1 MSHLHSLIAL
11 QADAWKN
18 AGYPCDE
25 FPVISEILDYQTIE
39 PEAGSPVQSRYLRSA
54 QIEALTTYWYLRLVK
69 QTPMVLDLYKSEH
82 PKTSELRKALG
93 LASDAIRDIIDDI
106 GLDGLLDRIR
116 TDDDF
121 VANHKLESLRE
132 TVALDYPSYI
142 LALTMGAG
150 KTALIGSI
158 IATEFAM
165 ALEYPDGPF
174 VQNALVFAPGL
185 TIMRSLRQVAAMPFD
200 RILPP
205 RHFKTFAATVK
216 LIFTRDG
223 DPDIPVIRGD
233 SFNIIVTNTEKI
245 RITKES
251 VRKGDLKGLFSEA
264 KADEARSDL
273 ANRRLQAIASLPHL
287 AVFSDEA
294 HHTYGAGMEKSLKR
308 VRETINYL
316 HRQTNLIAVVNT
328 TGTPYL
334 KRQPLLDVVFW
345 YGLSAGIKDGILKS
359 VAGNIHAYTFDSQS
373 LDDFLAAVLDDF
385 IGKYGGVTLPAGHP
399 AKLALYFPQV
409 ADLKEARPLIEARL
423 MALGYAADCVLAMTN
438 ESSAAE
444 KAAFERLNDP
454 DSRHRI
460 ILLVNIG
467 TEGWDCPSLF
477 ATALARQLRTSNNFV
492 LQAACRCLRQVPGNP
507 HSASI
512 YLTEDNRK
520 TLDKELQETY
530 NESLN
535 DLNIAGSN
543 SRSTTIRLRKVNIP
557 PLLVKQTIRR
567 VERSANPAAPLA
579 LSVPD
584 ITGDGSLIRQ
594 SFDLSPTTARGGV
607 LAASSPTEEIITDAE
622 TIDPYTAA
630 TKLAAVYRA
639 DFWAIKSQLSTIYP
653 DGEIPE
659 NHLPS
664 LASQVEAATSAYD
677 IVEEEIEV
685 ALALV
690 KPDGFTR
697 EIAEDGS
704 ETYTAE
710 ITYPVTKEHLLLSWE
725 AFQQTNSHDLGFH
738 YTPYN
743 FDSNPEAE
751 FFTTLL
757 HQLNVKPEEVEDLY
771 FTGALTS
778 SAKTDF
784 AIEYKD
790 SDGKWRSY
798 TPDFILRRKDGRCL
812 IIEIKSE
819 QHEAGILEDLKRDDA
834 NQKPIT
840 HEGTKAVALKRW
852 SGLNPDRLK
861 YELVFAGTN
870 LRPGATN
877 EAQSF
882 IS

>member
-1 MSHLHSLIAL
+1 VPHLHALIVECVAT
-11 QADAWKN
+11 WKK
-18 AGYPCDE
+18 GGFPCED
-25 FPVISEILDYQTIE
+25 FPAISEILEFQTSQPEPGGQIE
-39 PEAGSPVQSRYLRSA
+39 SRYLRSA
-54 QIEALTTYWYLRLVK
+54 QIEALTTYWYLRLVAG
-69 QTPMVLDLYKSEH
+69 TPSILDLYQSVHQSK
-82 PKTSELRKALG
+82 SELRKALG
-93 LASDAIRDIIDDI
+93 LNSDAIRDIIDDI
-106 GLDGLLDRIR
+106 GLEGLLEKVR

-121 VANHKLESLRE
+121 VAAHKLESLRE

-185 TIMRSLRQVAAMPFD
+185 TIMRSLRQIAAMPFD

-373 LDDFLAAVLDDF
+373 LDDFLAAVMDDF
-385 IGKYGGVTLPAGHP
+385 IGKYGSVTLPAGHP

-409 ADLKEARPLIEARL
+409 ADLKEARPLIEAKL
-423 MALGYAADCVLAMTN
+423 MALGYPADCVLAMTN

-492 LQAACRCLRQVPGNP
+492 LQAACRCLRQIPGNP

-567 VERSANPAAPLA
+567 VERSANPPAPLA
-579 LSVPD
+579 LSVPA

-594 SFDLSPTTARGGV
+594 SFDLSPTAARGGV

-630 TKLAAVYRA
+630 TKLAAVYRT
-639 DFWAIKSQLSTIYP
+639 DFWAIKSQLSALYP

-659 NHLPS
+659 NHMPS

-697 EIAEDGS
+697 EIAEDGT

-725 AFQQTNSHDLGFH
+725 AFQQTNSHNLGFH
-738 YTPYN
+738 YSPYN

-861 YELVFAGTN
+861 YELVFAGTS

>member
-1 MSHLHSLIAL
+1 MPHLHALIAD
-11 QADAWKN
+11 QVAAWKK
-18 AGYPCDE
+18 AEYPCEE
-25 FPVISEILDYQTIE
+25 FPVISEILAYQTIQS
-39 PEAGSPVQSRYLRSA
+39 EADAPVESRYLRSA

-69 QTPMVLDLYKSEH
+69 ETPTMLDLYKSAY
-82 PKTSELRKALG
+82 PAKSDLRKALG
-93 LASDAIRDIIDDI
+93 LNSDAIRDLIEDI
-106 GLDGLLDRIR
+106 GLTGLLERVR
-116 TDDDF
+116 TDHDF
-121 VANHKLESLRE
+121 VAAHKLESLRE

-185 TIMRSLRQVAAMPFD
+185 TIMRSLRQIAAMPFD

-205 RHFKTFAATVK
+205 RFFKHFAATVK

-233 SFNIIVTNTEKI
+233 SFNIVVTNTEKI
-245 RITKES
+245 RITKET
-251 VRKGDLKGLFSEA
+251 VRKGDLKGVFSEA

-316 HRQTNLIAVVNT
+316 HRRTNLITVVNT

-373 LDDFLAAVLDDF
+373 LDDFLAEVISDF
-385 IGKYGGVTLPAGHP
+385 IGKYGEVSLPAGHP

-409 ADLKEARPLIEARL
+409 ADLKEARPLIEAKL
-423 MALGYAADCVLAMTN
+423 MALGYPSDCVLAMTN

-460 ILLVNIG
+460 IMLVNIG

-492 LQAACRCLRQVPGNP
+492 LQAACRCLRQVPGNRHP
-507 HSASI
+507 ASI

-530 NESLN
+530 NETLN

-543 SRSTTIRLRKVNIP
+543 SRVAVIRLLKVNIP

-567 VERSANPAAPLA
+567 VQRSATPPAPLA
-579 LSVPD
+579 LSLPD
-584 ITGDGSLIRQ
+584 ISGDGSLTRQ
-594 SFDLSPTTARGGV
+594 SFDLSPVAVRGGV
-607 LAASSPTEEIITDAE
+607 LAASSATEEIATDAE
-622 TIDPYTAA
+622 TLDPYTAA
-630 TKLAAVYRA
+630 TKLAAVYRS
-639 DFWAIKSQLSTIYP
+639 DFWAIKSQLCALYP
-653 DGEIPE
+653 EGEIPE

-664 LASQVEAATSAYD
+664 LATQVEAATSAYD
-677 IVEEEIEV
+677 IVEEQIEV

-690 KPDGFTR
+690 KPEGFTR
-697 EIAEDGS
+697 EIAEDGT

-710 ITYPVTKEHLLLSWE
+710 ISYPITKEHLLVSWE
-725 AFQQTNSHDLGFH
+725 AFQQANPQDFGFH

-778 SAKTDF
+778 ASKTDF

-812 IIEIKSE
+812 IIEIKDE
-819 QHEAGILEDLKRDDA
+819 RHEAAINEDLERDKS
-834 NQKPIT
+834 NQRPIT

-852 SGLNPDRLK
+852 SGLNPERLK

>member
-1 MSHLHSLIAL
+1 MSHLHAEIAEL
-11 QADAWKN
+11 VTSWKKESF
-18 AGYPCDE
+18 PCDDY
-25 FPVISEILDYQTIE
+25 PAIAEILEFQTSQPEPGGPIE
-39 PEAGSPVQSRYLRSA
+39 SRYLRSA
-54 QIEALTTYWYLRLVK
+54 QIEALTTYWYLRLVSG
-69 QTPMVLDLYKSEH
+69 TLSILDLYQTVHTSKSEI
-82 PKTSELRKALG
+82 RKALG
-93 LASDAIRDIIDDI
+93 LNSEAIRDIIDDI
-106 GLDGLLDRIR
+106 GLEPLLEKVR
-116 TDDDF
+116 TDDGF
-121 VANHKLESLRE
+121 VSANKLESLRE

-165 ALEYPDGPF
+165 AIEYPDGPF
-174 VQNALVFAPGL
+174 IQNALVFAPGL
-185 TIMRSLRQVAAMPFD
+185 TIMRSLRQIAAMPFD
-200 RILPP
+200 RVLPP
-205 RHFKTFAATVK
+205 RYFKHFAARVK

-233 SFNIIVTNTEKI
+233 TMNVIVTNTEKI

-251 VRKGDLKGLFSEA
+251 VRKGDLKGIFSET
-264 KADEARSDL
+264 KADEARGDL

-373 LDDFLAAVLDDF
+373 LDDFLAAVISDF

-409 ADLKEARPLIEARL
+409 ADLKEARPLIEAKL
-423 MALGYAADCVLAMTN
+423 MALGYPADCVLAMTN

-543 SRSTTIRLRKVNIP
+543 NRSTTIRLRKVNIP

-567 VERSANPAAPLA
+567 VERSANPPAPLV

-594 SFDLSPTTARGGV
+594 SFDLSPTAARGGV

-630 TKLAAVYRA
+630 TKLAAVYRS
-639 DFWAIKSQLSTIYP
+639 DFWAIKSQLCALYP

-659 NHLPS
+659 NHMPS
-664 LASQVEAATSAYD
+664 LASQVEHATSAYD
-677 IVEEEIEV
+677 IVEEQIEV

-725 AFQQTNSHDLGFH
+725 AFQQTNSHNLGFH
-738 YTPYN
+738 YSPYN

-757 HQLNVKPEEVEDLY
+757 HQLNLKPEEVEDLY

-819 QHEAGILEDLKRDDA
+819 QQEAGILEDLKRDDA

-840 HEGTKAVALKRW
+840 HEGSKAVALKRW

>member
-1 MSHLHSLIAL
+1 MPHLHALIAEEV
-11 QADAWKN
+11 AAWKD
-18 AGYPCDE
+18 ADYPCDE
-25 FPVISEILDYQTIE
+25 FPLISEILGHQTAQSE
-39 PEAGSPVQSRYLRSA
+39 PNGPLESRYLRSA

-69 QTPMVLDLYKSEH
+69 KTPTMLDLYKSVY
-82 PKTSELRKALG
+82 PRASELRKALG
-93 LASDAIRDIIDDI
+93 LTSDAIRDIAEDI
-106 GLDGLLDRIR
+106 GLEGLLAKVR
-116 TDDDF
+116 TDDEF
-121 VANHKLESLRE
+121 VTNHKLDSLRE

-165 ALEYPDGPF
+165 ALEYDEGPF

-185 TIMRSLRQVAAMPFD
+185 TIMRSLRQIASMPFD

-205 RHFKTFAATVK
+205 RFFKQFAARVK
-216 LIFTRDG
+216 LVFTRDG
-223 DPDIPVIRGD
+223 DPDIQVIPGD
-233 SFNIIVTNTEKI
+233 SFNIVVTNTEKI
-245 RITKES
+245 RITKET
-251 VRKGDLKGLFSEA
+251 VRKGDLKGLFSET

-273 ANRRLQAIASLPHL
+273 ANRRLQRIASLPHL

-316 HRQTNLIAVVNT
+316 HRQTNLITVVNT

-334 KRQPLLDVVFW
+334 KRQPLLDVIFW

-359 VAGNIHAYTFDSQS
+359 VAGNIHAYTFDNQS
-373 LDDFLAAVLDDF
+373 LDDFLAAVIADF
-385 IGKYGGVTLPAGHP
+385 IGKYGSVSLPTGHP

-409 ADLKEARPLIEARL
+409 SDLKEARPLIEAKL
-423 MALGYAADCVLAMTN
+423 MALGFPADCVLAMTN

-444 KAAFERLNDP
+444 KAAFDRLNDP

-492 LQAACRCLRQVPGNP
+492 LQAACRCLREVPGNTHP
-507 HSASI
+507 ASI
-512 YLTEDNRK
+512 YLTDDNRR

-530 NESLN
+530 NETLN

-543 SRSTTIRLRKVNIP
+543 SKLTTIRLRKVKIP
-557 PLLVKQTIRR
+557 PLVVKQTIRR
-567 VERSANPAAPLA
+567 VQRSASPPAPLV

-584 ITGDGSLIRQ
+584 VSGDGSLIRQ
-594 SFDLSPTTARGGV
+594 SFDLAAVSSRGGI
-607 LAASSPTEEIITDAE
+607 LTASAPTEEIATDAE
-622 TIDPYTAA
+622 TIDIYTAS

-639 DFWAIKSQLSTIYP
+639 DFWTIKSQLAALYP
-653 DGEIPE
+653 TGDLPE
-659 NHLPS
+659 NHLPA
-664 LASQVEAATSAYD
+664 LAAQVEAATSAYD
-677 IVEEEIEV
+677 IVEEQVDV

-690 KPDGFTR
+690 KPEGFTR
-697 EIAEDGS
+697 EIDADGT

-710 ITYPVTKEHLLLSWE
+710 ISYPVTKSHLLLSWD
-725 AFQQTNSHDLGFH
+725 AYKAANSHDLGFH
-738 YTPYN
+738 YDPYN
-743 FDSNPEAE
+743 FDSQPEAD

-757 HQLNVKPEEVEDLY
+757 HQLNLKPDEVEDLY

-778 SAKTDF
+778 SSKTDF

-790 SDGKWRSY
+790 ADGKWRSY
-798 TPDFILRRKDGRCL
+798 TPDFVLRRKDGRCL

-819 QHEAGILEDLKRDDA
+819 QHETSIREDLNRDDSKQA
-834 NQKPIT
+834 PIT

-852 SGLNPDRLK
+852 VGLNPDRLK

-870 LRPGATN
+870 LRPGSTDNSQA
-877 EAQSF
+877 F